1 MNKIFNVIWSESAG
15 KWVVTSELTREG
27 GQRPRQIR
35 RTALAGVI
43 AGILMQATP
52 VMATDYNGE
61 TLEDITM
68 DLYDGDTATST
79 TINSGGRQFISSGG
93 SATSTTINSGG
104 GQFISSGG
112 SATSTINNGYQL
124 VRSGGSATSTTISS
138 SGIQDVS
145 SGGSATSTT
154 ISGGRQML
162 FGGSATS
169 TTINGGR

>member
-15 KWVVTSELTREG
+15 KWVVTSELTRKG

-79 TINSGGRQFISSGG
+79 TINSGGAQHIYSGGSATSTTINSGGGQFISSGG

-145 SGGSATSTT
+145 S
-154 ISGGRQML
+154 
-162 FGGSATS
+162 
-169 TTINGGR
+169 